1 MTKTEKA
8 NQILLWIYEEIG
20 EDEFA
25 DIPPISKN
33 NYPRLGMEFNE
44 FCELLI
50 KLRDKGLISMNS
62 EDEKSI
68 YLPVFSKISFE
79 NIGIERCR
87 SLNENNM
94 IKFNLP
100 KSNVSLTSNPNVR
113 INSPFNT
120 QKPSANK
127 KDTNN
132 ENENLNTNSFSK
144 SEIQEFIKND
154 KTEEALKVLQEL
166 TKDKSEANE
175 VILIYN
181 QFNSSKKKVR
191 SGIISEEQASL
202 QMNKINAAILDLLGN
217 I

>member
-1 MTKTEKA
+1 MMTKTEKA
-8 NQILLWIYEEIG
+8 NQILLWIYEENG

-62 EDEKSI
+62 EDENSI
-68 YLPVFSKISFE
+68 YLPVFSNISFE

-100 KSNVSLTSNPNVR
+100 KSNVRLTSNPNVR
-113 INSPFNT
+113 ISNPFKK
-120 QKPSANK
+120 QKPPADK
-127 KDTNN
+127 KA
-132 ENENLNTNSFSK
+132 ENQK
-144 SEIQEFIKND
+144 MI
-154 KTEEALKVLQEL
+154 
-166 TKDKSEANE
+166 
-175 VILIYN
+175 
-181 QFNSSKKKVR
+181 
-191 SGIISEEQASL
+191 
-202 QMNKINAAILDLLGN
+202 
-217 I
+217 